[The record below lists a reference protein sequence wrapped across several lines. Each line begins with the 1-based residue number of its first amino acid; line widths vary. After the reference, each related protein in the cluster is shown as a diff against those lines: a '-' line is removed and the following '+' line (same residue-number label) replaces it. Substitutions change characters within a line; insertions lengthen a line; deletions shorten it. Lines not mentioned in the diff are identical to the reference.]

1 MLAVHHFAGFAPA
14 MLKRLMRT
22 LLAALA
28 VVLMLAFSS
37 GTSWAQRVIDAPNIQ
52 APPSPS
58 IQMPPPDDPD
68 PQPSYYDAAT
78 GVSISAPSTMAPGA
92 TAYVTV
98 TIRNSGTTT
107 WYPGVANPYR
117 LGSQNPQ
124 DNTTWGV
131 GRVELGSTVA
141 PGGNA
146 VFGFTITAPS
156 TPGSYVFGWA
166 MLREGMY
173 WFGGNISS
181 SITVAVPPPVY
192 DAQLISAS
200 VPSSMT
206 AGSYYNVSMTLKN
219 TGNTTWTS
227 PDFSLANTDDN
238 YTFGPNR
245 VAMSPST
252 VAPGQSS
259 TFNFQVRAPATA
271 GSYTFQWGMVWEYH
285 QRFGQNSTTYI
296 TVSAP
301 APVTPRPTI
310 SVSRPSLTAGQSFTT
325 SWSTTDAT
333 SLTHVCTSSGTGYTV
348 NESLAVNGSRALTAQ
363 SAWVGYPSSCTWTA
377 SGAGGSA
384 TYTETMTTTA
394 AAVNGSVTYVHTDG
408 LGSPVAKTDSNGTV
422 ISRTRYEP
430 YGYVASGDQPTIG
443 FTGHVNDV
451 DTGLTYMQQRYYDP
465 VAGRFLSIDPVLT
478 DVKTGGS
485 FNRYEYAN
493 NSPYTNID
501 PDGRAVESITVDR
514 NNNVHIVVG
523 MTYRGAITPAQ
534 AKMLNNYISS
544 NLNGKIGKYAV
555 NITIIPGSQ
564 AKLGNFVTVVEG
576 RGRSEAIGNGAREAT
591 LYTQESN
598 GASMEQAMLH
608 EFMHFLGN
616 KWPFDHYYDN
626 GKVEAGWEGN
636 INGDAV
642 HGKVEEK
649 NIDEMLEHQ
658 RAVGTV
664 ICGISCGPDK

>member
-28 VVLMLAFSS
+28 VVLMLAFAS
-37 GTSWAQRVIDAPNIQ
+37 GTSWAQRVIDAPTIQ
-52 APPSPS
+52 APPGST
-58 IQMPPPDDPD
+58 MLPPPDDPD

-78 GVSISAPSTMAPGA
+78 GVSISAPSTMAPGS

-156 TPGSYVFGWA
+156 TPGTYAFGWA

-325 SWSTTDAT
+325 SWSITDAT

-384 TYTETMTTTA
+384 NYTETMTTVA
-394 AAVNGSVTYVHTDG
+394 AAADGSVTYVHTDG
-408 LGSPVAKTDSNGTV
+408 LGSPIAKTDSNGTV

-465 VAGRFLSIDPVLT
+465 VAGRFLSIDPVIT

-485 FNRYEYAN
+485 FNRYAYAN
-493 NSPYTNID
+493 NNPYRYID
-501 PDGRAVESITVDR
+501 PDGREGQVTIGSSILVGFQVPGVFGGQGGFLGGGLSVGITS
-514 NNNVHIVVG
+514 HAQIIVQGNYTLSQGV
-523 MTYRGAITPAQ
+523 GAIASVGAQVSVSGTHDPTPVGVSTSKTIQFDANAGLGEVAGGSIQVPLPKTGQETDILAGKGVGGPKVGVGAGAQ
-534 AKMLNNYISS
+534 VSA
-544 NLNGKIGKYAV
+544 GK
-555 NITIIPGSQ
+555 NTT
-564 AKLGNFVTVVEG
+564 VTV
-576 RGRSEAIGNGAREAT
+576 
-591 LYTQESN
+591 
-598 GASMEQAMLH
+598 ASPPLM
-608 EFMHFLGN
+608 
-616 KWPFDHYYDN
+616 
-626 GKVEAGWEGN
+626 KVPE
-636 INGDAV
+636 IIKKVFGD
-642 HGKVEEK
+642 
-649 NIDEMLEHQ
+649 
-658 RAVGTV
+658 
-664 ICGISCGPDK
+664 